1 MGQSGGGG
9 GGGRKSE
16 TGGGRQE
23 RCGGGV
29 GGLNQLAEGRKL
41 CHIQEEV

>member
-9 GGGRKSE
+9 GGGRKRE
-16 TGGGRQE
+16 ACGGRRE
-23 RCGGGV
+23 V
-29 GGLNQLAEGRKL
+29 GRLNQLAEGRKL

>member
-9 GGGRKSE
+9 GGGGGRKSE
-16 TGGGRQE
+16 PGGGRLE
-23 RCGGGV
+23 V
-29 GGLNQLAEGRKL
+29 GRLNQLAEGRKL